1 MLYRVKIKRPNKMFN
16 IKNKQVRSPFECTVN
31 DLVLSQLKVTI
42 RFYGLQES
50 DYEIQQLDS
59 NQDDKKKDYSYIPSK
74 QTEPPVAPKTKN
86 LDELQNKNV
95 KKQEP
100 IQKIFKHDLK
110 PVFVQKPEIKLPLF
124 QKPKIDS
131 NVTSVE
137 EPKQNN
143 TNTEVK
149 TEQNINVKP
158 KQVVEEVKIEE
169 LTSTASTLLD
179 KFLHSEL

>member
-1 MLYRVKIKRPNKMFN
+1 M
-16 IKNKQVRSPFECTVN
+16 
-31 DLVLSQLKVTI
+31 
-42 RFYGLQES
+42 
-50 DYEIQQLDS
+50 
-59 NQDDKKKDYSYIPSK
+59 
-74 QTEPPVAPKTKN
+74 
-86 LDELQNKNV
+86 
-95 KKQEP
+95 
-100 IQKIFKHDLK
+100 
-110 PVFVQKPEIKLPLF
+110 F